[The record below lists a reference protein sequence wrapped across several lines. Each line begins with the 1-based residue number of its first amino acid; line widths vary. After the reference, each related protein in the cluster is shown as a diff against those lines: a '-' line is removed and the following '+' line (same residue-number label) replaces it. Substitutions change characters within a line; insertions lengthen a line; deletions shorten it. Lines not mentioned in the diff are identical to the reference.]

1 MLQNLRNYLRF
12 SWLVFRRD
20 LKAAFTVC
28 QRCKALGAYPCS
40 ICACI
45 PMCDHCQREESIR
58 LGLQLVWKD
67 CEEQIIGNVKASS
80 LLHIQLRESVRL
92 DKRLHEVW
100 K

>member
-1 MLQNLRNYLRF
+1 MLQNLRNYLRC

-45 PMCDHCQREESIR
+45 PLCEHCSRAESIR
-58 LGLQLVWKD
+58 MDKGLSRLEYYRRLAK
-67 CEEQIIGNVKASS
+67 K
-80 LLHIQLRESVRL
+80 LRETREKE
-92 DKRLHEVW
+92 DK
-100 K
+100 